1 VKTRALGAGGPTVGA
16 IGLGTMGLSFAY
28 GDVRDVDAEPVLRRA
43 LELGCDLIDT
53 ADAYGPETSERMV
66 GEALAS
72 SREEIV
78 LATKCG
84 LVAHR
89 DAAGMLR
96 MERDGS
102 PAHLGAAI
110 DASLERLRTD
120 AVDLIYLH
128 RIDPGVPLEES
139 VGALAEAVAAGKAKA
154 IGLCEVSLEELRRAL
169 SVAPIAAVQ
178 SELSLWS
185 RDALAEVLPFCAEN
199 GIAFVA
205 YSPLGRGFLTGRL
218 PDLAAA
224 PADDVRRQFP
234 RFQPEAMRANAAIVE
249 ALHQV
254 AARHDT
260 TVGQVALA
268 WVLHQGE
275 GIVPIPGTKRIAYL
289 QENAAAAEI
298 ELSARDLADLTAAP
312 AAVGARYGAT
322 DRPEE
327 D

>member
-1 VKTRALGAGGPTVGA
+1 VKTRTLGAGGPTVGA
-16 IGLGTMGLSFAY
+16 IGFGTMGLSFAY
-28 GDVRDVDAEPVLRRA
+28 GNVRDVEAGPILRRA
-43 LELGCDLIDT
+43 LELGCNLIDT

-66 GEALAS
+66 GEALAG

-89 DAAGMLR
+89 DAGGMLR

-102 PAHLGAAI
+102 PAHIGAAI
-110 DASLERLRTD
+110 DASLGRLRTD
-120 AVDLIYLH
+120 AIDLIYLH
-128 RIDPGVPLEES
+128 RIDPDVPLEES
-139 VGALAEAVAAGKAKA
+139 VGALAAAVDAGKAKA
-154 IGLCEVSLEELRRAL
+154 IGLCEASLEELRRAL

-185 RDALAEVLPFCAEN
+185 PDALTEVLPFCVEN

-224 PADDVRRQFP
+224 PADDARRQFP

-249 ALHQV
+249 ALHDV
-254 AARHDT
+254 AARHDA

-275 GIVPIPGTKRIAYL
+275 GIVPIPGTKQVAYL
-289 QENAAAAEI
+289 EENAAAAEI
-298 ELSARDLADLTAAP
+298 ELNARDLADLAAAP
-312 AAVGARYGAT
+312 AAVGARYGAA